1 MNKSYKCLSKKICK
15 KIYKVVYYK
24 MSSIDDAIEKL
35 LRRIERA
42 ASKGKWKKVNRLTEQ
57 LNQLETNYNPVKRIE
72 SIKIKI
78 NSNQNRIS

>member
-1 MNKSYKCLSKKICK
+1 
-15 KIYKVVYYK
+15 

-57 LNQLETNYNPVKRIE
+57 LNQLEALAE
-72 SIKIKI
+72 SIDQQEEYDQQDDEYVHEQEERDVVADH
-78 NSNQNRIS
+78 N